1 MCLTPC
7 TGRLIA
13 SHDIIVYKVLLKRES
28 KLIAP
33 FHYFEYSINEIV
45 TKADFTENAFGEIEA
60 GFHTVFN
67 MDRALAYQ
75 YLLKANHYY
84 REYVICKAII
94 PKGTVYI
101 EGCDNDIVS
110 LALKITE
117 ICH

>member
-1 MCLTPC
+1 MCLTPS
-7 TGRLIA
+7 TERLIA
-13 SHDIIVYKVLLKRES
+13 SQDIAVYKVLLKRES

-33 FHYFEYSINEIV
+33 FHYFEYNINEIV
-45 TKADFTENAFGEIEA
+45 TKTDFTGNSFGDIEE
-60 GFHTVFN
+60 GFHTVN
-67 MDRALAYQ
+67 NIGRALAYQ
-75 YLLKANHYY
+75 HLLKTHYWH

-101 EGCDNDIVS
+101 KGDDEDIVS